1 MNIDIAQKVVE
12 LLNRLKNKKP
22 LIHNITN
29 YVTVNDCANILLAI
43 GASPI
48 MADDLKES
56 ADITSIASALV
67 INIGTLN
74 ERTIE
79 SMIASGKKANEL
91 NIPVVL
97 DPVGAGASLFRN
109 ETTKRILEEI
119 KISVLR
125 GNMSEIKFIAGLES
139 ETKGVDASESD
150 LKSDSDEGIRV
161 AKSLAKRFNCTV
173 AITGVCDIVSDGEKS
188 VTIENGTKMLSN
200 VTGTGCMTTALVGG
214 YLGACETKEDL
225 FIAAVSGIVSMGI
238 CGEIAEERAGSIGLG
253 SFHMAIIDAVSNLDE
268 EDLLKRSKIK

>member
-161 AKSLAKRFNCTV
+161 ANSLAKRFNCTV

-225 FIAAVSGIVSMGI
+225 FIAAISGIVSMGI